1 MREREGEKGR
11 ERVSVKEEI
20 ERRRKR
26 RESVRGILCE
36 NGEGGEKRSK
46 SEKDIQ
52 KESKIHRYIRR
63 E

>member
-26 RESVRGILCE
+26 RESVGGILCE
-36 NGEGGEKRSK
+36 NGERGGDKEQERERNTKR
-46 SEKDIQ
+46 E
-52 KESKIHRYIRR
+52 
-63 E
+63 

>member
-20 ERRRKR
+20 ERSRKR

-36 NGEGGEKRSK
+36 NGERGGEK
-46 SEKDIQ
+46 EQEID
-52 KESKIHRYIRR
+52 RYKGRQ
-63 E
+63 